1 MNHGSPRSEKT
12 DLCPR
17 RDSSGAGMEN
27 TQRLHDV
34 LQAKGYPLEYGE
46 TLAGHRWS
54 N

>member
-1 MNHGSPRSEKT
+1 MVHREAKKQTCARAATPPAR
-12 DLCPR
+12 
-17 RDSSGAGMEN
+17 GMEN